1 MNLLKHGKEEITK
14 ENPKQ
19 FLFYTFQNI
28 FGFTH
33 YTKFMK
39 FIYLLLLI
47 AAIFTATAQE
57 AMLYNPNANAAKD
70 IAAAVKKAKS
80 SNKYVLIQGG
90 GNWCKWCIE
99 FARFAKADAG
109 IDSVLNTS
117 FVWYHLNYS
126 KENENK
132 VMFAKLGYPQRFG
145 YPVFIVLNEKGERI
159 HTQNSEYLENGKGG
173 YDQRKVQSFLEN
185 WSPRVLAP
193 AIWGDK

>member
-1 MNLLKHGKEEITK
+1 
-14 ENPKQ
+14 
-19 FLFYTFQNI
+19 
-28 FGFTH
+28 
-33 YTKFMK
+33 MK
-39 FIYLLLLI
+39 LIYLLLLVVSLK
-47 AAIFTATAQE
+47 ASAQE
-57 AMLYNPNANAAKD
+57 AKLYNPNANAAND
-70 IAAAVKKAKS
+70 IAAAIKTAKS
-80 SNKYVLIQGG
+80 SHKFVLIQGG
-90 GNWCKWCIE
+90 GNWYKWCIE
-99 FARFAKADAG
+99 FARFAKVDPG
-109 IDSVLNTS
+109 IDSVLKAS